1 MEKKLETTK
10 TKNITQKAK
19 KIRSMIMMTLLCV
32 LMMSAATYAWFTLSN
47 TSKVSNLTMTV
58 GDVSGLQ
65 IAEDENG
72 AEPAD
77 DKWKGAT
84 DEVEFKGTL
93 LPATT
98 TDGINILKPKYS
110 DDGAVESVE
119 ATTDGDKL
127 TKDSNDTAE
136 GYYVEYTFWL
146 RASGAAEGKT
156 TVQLEVGKNLN
167 DGVYS
172 ETGNHEGTYSL
183 SSKKG
188 ANNVLPSAAVR
199 ISLINNGTAKVYEPN
214 TDFKPAAK
222 IYALDKRD
230 VKTAKS
236 SDVQQNVDGTFKSS
250 NSNVLTL
257 NNNEATKITLKLW
270 LEGTD
275 GQCGNDIAAQDI
287 KTQLKFNT
295 VTGTGEGN

>member
-1 MEKKLETTK
+1 MEKKQETK
-10 TKNITQKAK
+10 KSKSLVKKAK

-47 TSKVSNLTMTV
+47 TAKATNLTMTV

-65 IAEDENG
+65 IAEDNE
-72 AEPAD
+72 
-77 DKWKGAT
+77 GAT
-84 DEVEFKGTL
+84 PSDDAWKAMIDVGKFEGTL

-98 TDGINILKPKYS
+98 TDGIDILKPKYAT
-110 DDGAVESVE
+110 DGTVEAVE
-119 ATTDGDKL
+119 ATNENEKL
-127 TKDSNDTAE
+127 TKKSTQGSE
-136 GYYVEYTFWL
+136 GYYVEYSFWL
-146 RASGAAEGKT
+146 RATGADQGTT
-156 TVQLEVGKNLN
+156 TVQLDKGENLN
-167 DGVYS
+167 GGVYS
-172 ETGNHEGTYSL
+172 ESANSEGTYSL
-183 SSKKG
+183 SLKKG
-188 ANNVLPSAAVR
+188 INDVLPSAAVR

-214 TDFKPAAK
+214 TNFEPAAK
-222 IYALDKRD
+222 IYALDKRN